1 MKSAPDPAA
10 LAADPAWL
18 PHGFEPASDTLRFV
32 RLGRA
37 ARRAPPFLDGR
48 RIGPELERATAPI
61 EALAFAPADGTRC
74 HFIFHSAFCGSTL
87 LARALDIEGRS
98 LALKEPN
105 ILGSLLQQAAAAG
118 SAGAVKRPLETV
130 LALLERPFEP
140 GETIILKP
148 SDGANPLAAAML
160 ALRPEAKAILLYRP
174 LPQFLLSVVRRG
186 QSGRL
191 WARRHVSRFARLPEY
206 RLEADVLPAGELADL
221 QVAALGWLQHQAAFA
236 RLLGDLPERVAAIE
250 ADSLF
255 ADPAGTVERAARWF
269 GLGLGSEEAAAIAA
283 GTTFAREAKLAD
295 REFDPAA
302 RRRED
307 AMAKFAYGEEI
318 KAAVEWA
325 EALAAASSIPMR
337 LSSPG

>member
-18 PHGFEPASDTLRFV
+18 PHGFDPASETLRFV
-32 RLGRA
+32 RLERA
-37 ARRAPPFLDGR
+37 ARRALPFLDGR
-48 RIGPELERATAPI
+48 RIGPELERATAPLD
-61 EALAFAPADGTRC
+61 ALAFAPAEGARC

-87 LARALDIEGRS
+87 LARALDIEGRT

-118 SAGAVKRPLETV
+118 SAGAVERPLATV

-140 GETIILKP
+140 GETILIKP
-148 SDGANPLAAAML
+148 SDGANPLAASML
-160 ALRPEAKAILLYRP
+160 ALRPQAKAVLLYRP

-191 WARRHVSRFARLPEY
+191 WARKHVSRFARLPEY
-206 RLEADVLPAGELADL
+206 RLEAEVPPAGEIADL
-221 QVAALGWLQHQAAFA
+221 QVAALGWLQHQATFA
-236 RLLGDLPERVAAIE
+236 RLLSELPDRVAAIE
-250 ADSLF
+250 AEALF
-255 ADPAGTVERAARWF
+255 ADPAGTLEKAARWF
-269 GLGLGSEEAAAIAA
+269 GLGLGSDEAAAIASGPA
-283 GTTFAREAKLAD
+283 FAREAKLAD
-295 REFDPAA
+295 RDFDPAA

-325 EALAAASSIPMR
+325 EGLAAASGIPMR
-337 LSSPG
+337 LSNPG